1 MEKKELSLQLNN
13 KNIGDFEYEKDE
25 IFGCSTFYAV
35 GFWVVVR
42 LRLVQVQQ

>member
-35 GFWVVVR
+35 DFG
-42 LRLVQVQQ
+42 

>member
-35 GFWVVVR
+35 GFGE
-42 LRLVQVQQ
+42 LSD

>member
-25 IFGCSTFYAV
+25 ILGGSTVYAV
-35 GFWVVVR
+35 AFG
-42 LRLVQVQQ
+42 

>member
-25 IFGCSTFYAV
+25 IFGSSPFYAA
-35 GFWVVVR
+35 GFG
-42 LRLVQVQQ
+42 